1 MKLKGR
7 RERPRPGEPLHTAMY
22 TVYAIIHYSLYNV
35 LYAARAPLS
44 HGRHAVMD
52 TWCDGATKKKILSQY
67 PFYREKR
74 GLFSTDAASSF
85 SQDFD
90 DPVSWWSNFGCEVPE
105 LQNFTMKA
113 LSQSTSASPCETNW
127 CLYKSNRYKHNFQS
141 RTQ

>member
-1 MKLKGR
+1 MGYNKIRCIK
-7 RERPRPGEPLHTAMY
+7 A
-22 TVYAIIHYSLYNV
+22 TVVLASTVIIHYSLYNV

-44 HGRHAVMD
+44 HALLQIVLDYLESILKMSLTRGVN
-52 TWCDGATKKKILSQY
+52 CDGATKKKILSQY
-67 PFYREKR
+67 TFYREKR

-105 LQNFTMKA
+105 LQSFAMKA

-127 CLYKSNRYKHNFQS
+127 SLYKSNRY
-141 RTQ
+141 

>member
-1 MKLKGR
+1 MLALGNLSNDWSYIQIISKNMKTRKR
-7 RERPRPGEPLHTAMY
+7 NKRT
-22 TVYAIIHYSLYNV
+22 SSQD
-35 LYAARAPLS
+35 APKNTTETS
-44 HGRHAVMD
+44 DQSTRVDFIDVMD

-67 PFYREKR
+67 TFYREKR

-105 LQNFTMKA
+105 LQSFAIKA

-127 CLYKSNRYKHNFQS
+127 SLYKSNRY
-141 RTQ
+141 

>member
-1 MKLKGR
+1 MAKGSHYA
-7 RERPRPGEPLHTAMY
+7 LQCILYTL
-22 TVYAIIHYSLYNV
+22 TVYAIIHYRLYNV
-35 LYAARAPLS
+35 LYTRLAHRFRTP
-44 HGRHAVMD
+44 VMD

-67 PFYREKR
+67 TFYREKR
-74 GLFSTDAASSF
+74 GLFSTDTALSF

-127 CLYKSNRYKHNFQS
+127 SLYKSNRY
-141 RTQ
+141 